1 MFEIN
6 PFPNVKSSRMSKTSR
21 AKSGILAAT
30 EEYLLA
36 AMALNLKRMVNAI
49 FRYLQIYCSA
59 GTTVGFSRIFAFVN
73 RSLIVHYLWNCPPI
87 TNNFHRIASHSNK
100 RKVTVKAEGGWTD
113 MGQ

>member
-59 GTTVGFSRIFAFVN
+59 GTTVGSSRIFAFVN
-73 RSLIVHYLWNCPPI
+73 RSVIVHYLCQQVRYC
-87 TNNFHRIASHSNK
+87 TLSKLKMLVELLHLHY
-100 RKVTVKAEGGWTD
+100 
-113 MGQ
+113 